1 MSTELII
8 GRAKSGKSHYLQE
21 KVESIHAQM
30 PKTNIYYLTP
40 EQTTFSV
47 EYALSSSEKLH
58 GLGMIEVLSFER
70 LSQKIFTEYGAKSRI
85 IVDDLGKMML
95 LRKVIGE
102 HSDELPHFRL
112 ALKQFGY
119 LKTISDTLDELNRS
133 ASDAS
138 IIAAS
143 LAKEH
148 PARLLTAK
156 AAEIALI
163 QTVYN
168 QKLPALPPPMA

>member
-30 PKTNIYYLTP
+30 LKTNIYYLTP

-70 LSQKIFTEYGAKSRI
+70 LSQKY
-85 IVDDLGKMML
+85 L
-95 LRKVIGE
+95 L
-102 HSDELPHFRL
+102 SM
-112 ALKQFGY
+112 
-119 LKTISDTLDELNRS
+119 
-133 ASDAS
+133 
-138 IIAAS
+138 
-143 LAKEH
+143 
-148 PARLLTAK
+148 ARK
-156 AAEIALI
+156 AALS
-163 QTVYN
+163 
-168 QKLPALPPPMA
+168 